1 MLQNRK
7 KSRSLS
13 TKLWHRAGKLRY
25 PRADNK
31 DILLSIP
38 GDSNGFWY
46 FFLLIEIL
54 KNYWISSRLPG
65 TIGYINLVH

>member
-1 MLQNRK
+1 MLQNGK

-13 TKLWHRAGKLRY
+13 TKLWHRAGEVIY

-31 DILLSIP
+31 DIRLSIP

-46 FFLLIEIL
+46 FFSA
-54 KNYWISSRLPG
+54 YG
-65 TIGYINLVH
+65 DF

>member
-13 TKLWHRAGKLRY
+13 TKLWHRAGKLIY
-25 PRADNK
+25 PTVDNK

-38 GDSNGFWY
+38 GVSNGFWY
-46 FFLLIEIL
+46 FFCL
-54 KNYWISSRLPG
+54 
-65 TIGYINLVH
+65 

>member
-1 MLQNRK
+1 MLQNGK

-13 TKLWHRAGKLRY
+13 TKLWHRAGEVIY

-31 DILLSIP
+31 DIQLSIP

-46 FFLLIEIL
+46 FFSAYGDFKKITGSVAGYQVPLAILI
-54 KNYWISSRLPG
+54 
-65 TIGYINLVH
+65 